1 VAVQYDAVPR
11 VGNDNTNITRT
22 LGVGAPGGGIGVR
35 IIVDDAVLTSKSD
48 VLQQVTSLMETIIE
62 GQWPAA

>member
-1 VAVQYDAVPR
+1 MAVQYDAVPR

-35 IIVDDAVLTSKSD
+35 IIVDDAVLTSKND
-48 VLQQVTSLMETIIE
+48 VLQEVTSLMETIIE
-62 GQWPAA
+62 GNWPAS